1 MERPKTPSTLRD
13 PRAIRALAHPIRL
26 RLLETLGIEG
36 TLTATR
42 ASELLGESPASC
54 SFHLRQLARYGF
66 VEEADTEA
74 RGRER
79 PWRLT
84 EIGFRIDEDASETAE
99 ALAAGALAALLDDRW
114 LERAE
119 RWRVLRQHHPVEW
132 RKALAQSQHL
142 VWVTPEEAHAL
153 LDDINDLIATRYRHR
168 ITDPAA
174 RPQDALPIEILVRSH
189 PFRLEGD
196 HQ

>member
-1 MERPKTPSTLRD
+1 MEQPETPSTLRD

-66 VEEADTEA
+66 VEEADTGQ
-74 RGRER
+74 GRER
-79 PWRLT
+79 PWRLAK
-84 EIGFRIDEDASETAE
+84 IGLRIDEDASDTAE
-99 ALAAGALAALLDDRW
+99 ALAASALATLFDDRW
-114 LERAE
+114 RERAE
-119 RWRVLRQHHPVEW
+119 RWRALRQHYSPEW

-153 LDDINDLIATRYRHR
+153 LDDINDLIATRYRDR
-168 ITDPAA
+168 IADPEA

-189 PFRLEGD
+189 PFQLDGG